1 MTSRRLP
8 DGGRINRAEALP
20 FTWNG
25 RKLSGHPGDTLA
37 SALMA
42 NDVQLVGRSF
52 KYHRPRG
59 IMSAG
64 VEESGALVTVG
75 HGAHR
80 DPNVKATVQELY
92 AGLNASAQNAWPGV
106 GFDVGAMADLFGDF
120 LSAGFYYKTFMGPR
134 ATSNWRGIGGTG
146 LWMQC
151 EKFIRRAAGMGEASR
166 QPDPDS
172 YEHGH
177 DFCDVLVV
185 GAGPAGLSAAA
196 AAARAGLDVL
206 LVEQEPEFG
215 GDLLS
220 QAGPQSEAQ
229 NAELLADLLAEMHS
243 AGARTLPRT
252 TAFGL
257 YDCGVAGLLERV
269 TEHLAAPD
277 PCQPRQRFWT
287 VRARYTIVAAGAL
300 ERHFAFGNNDRPGVM
315 TAAAA
320 RVYLNRYGVLAG
332 ERVVVA
338 TNNDSAYAVA
348 AELADAGAGV
358 TLLDARPAVGE
369 ALHHA
374 VDDHGVAVRMSTA
387 PLKVLGG
394 RRVKALEL
402 AVAAGN
408 GGGHG
413 WAHRGSRALRFGAGV
428 RRLVA
433 DHPPQFPPRRATGVE
448 CATGLFPGRRN
459 RRAARD
465 GRERRRASGTAMHAR
480 LRARRRAL
488 RRPEAL
494 GKPIK
499 NADTVSKPNPGA
511 KPGAKPGGWH
521 TPIRPLYEIRVPGK
535 KLKSLVDPQ
544 NDVTADDVRLAQR
557 EGFVSVEHLKRY
569 TTLGM
574 STDGG
579 KVGNVIGLA
588 LMAEALGTEIPAV
601 GATVFRPPYTPVS
614 LGALRGRSVDRHFRP
629 LRRTPMHQWN
639 LDNGAVM
646 TMAGLWHRPWYIPL
660 KIGPLK
666 NARPEET
673 LAQAYVRE
681 AATVRETVG
690 LCDVTSLGK
699 IAIQGPDATQFLD
712 SIYTNPFAKLA
723 VGKARYGIML
733 RDDGIVMDDGTTWRL
748 AETDYFMTTTTA
760 HAAKVMAWLE
770 ELLQTRWPTFKVQV
784 TSVSDQWAGCAVAG
798 PKSRAT
804 LEACVEDSGVVS
816 DQTLSFMGVVETTLK
831 GGIPC
836 RIARISFSGE
846 MAFEVYVP
854 SDYATATM
862 DLLWGVAELSGG
874 CLYGLEALGA
884 LRIEKGHVTG
894 AELDGRVTID
904 DAGLG
909 KMASPNKSFI
919 GSALRKRPELLREDR
934 PRLVGIAPKNRR
946 EKFNAGAI
954 LCKAGLRKAEQASGL
969 GEGWITAVTHS
980 PALGHWI
987 GIGFIAGGHEAWQNK
1002 SVIAADPVR
1011 AHLPGGGA
1019 TEVEIISPHIFD
1031 PGGER
1036 MRG

>member
-42 NDVQLVGRSF
+42 NGVQLVGRSF

-64 VEESGALVTVG
+64 VEESGALVTIG

-92 AGLNASAQNAWPGV
+92 AGLRASAQNAWPGV

-120 LSAGFYYKTFMGPR
+120 LSAGFYYKTFMGPQ

-166 QPDPDS
+166 LPDPDT

-206 LVEQEPEFG
+206 LVEQEAELG

-220 QAGPQSEAQ
+220 QSAPQSATKL
-229 NAELLADLLAEMHS
+229 AELLAEVHS

-338 TNNDSAYAVA
+338 TNNDSAYPVA

-369 ALHHA
+369 ALRRS

-402 AVAAGN
+402 AVATDS
-408 GGGHG
+408 GHG
-413 WAHRGSRALRFGAGV
+413 WAHQGREPCDLVLVSGGWSPTIHLNSHRGARPVWNAQLACFLAGETDEPLVTAGAAAGIWDSDACAASGKAAGV
-428 RRLVA
+428 A
-433 DHPPQFPPRRATGVE
+433 
-448 CATGLFPGRRN
+448 
-459 RRAARD
+459 AAR
-465 GRERRRASGTAMHAR
+465 
-480 LRARRRAL
+480 
-488 RRPEAL
+488 AL

-499 NADTVSKPNPGA
+499 NADAVSKP
-511 KPGAKPGGWH
+511 KPGAKSGGWH
-521 TPIRPLYEIRVPGK
+521 NPIRPLYEIRVPGK

-601 GATVFRPPYTPVS
+601 GTTVFRPPYTPVS

-660 KIGPLK
+660 K
-666 NARPEET
+666 NAPSEDAANEET

-681 AATVRETVG
+681 AATVRKTVG

-770 ELLQTRWPTFKVQV
+770 ELLQTRWPTLKVQV

-816 DQTLSFMGVVETTLK
+816 DQTLPFMGVVETTLK

-862 DLLWGVAELSGG
+862 DLLWGVAEPAGG

-954 LCKAGLRKAEQASGL
+954 LCKAELRKAEQASGF